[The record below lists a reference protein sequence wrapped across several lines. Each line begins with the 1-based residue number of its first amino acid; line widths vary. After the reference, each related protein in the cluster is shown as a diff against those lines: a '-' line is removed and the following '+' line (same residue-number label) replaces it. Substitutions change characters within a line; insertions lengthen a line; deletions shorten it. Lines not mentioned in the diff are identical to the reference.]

1 MTKDLRQLFDE
12 GEGQEQSEC
21 LAQCPAIP
29 IPLEGAADEC
39 GEVGGHHSPGQ
50 EHIQDLIEYI
60 LK

>member
-1 MTKDLRQLFDE
+1 MKEEKDRNKANA
-12 GEGQEQSEC
+12 SPS
-21 LAQCPAIP
+21 AQPIP